1 MKTIL
6 WRGQG
11 GWVAGGV
18 VSHSGG
24 GRHNF
29 GAWMRSECFLAQI
42 HQGSDDTRRLIETP
56 LSPASL
62 SRRDTYRFLGNSHRE
77 TLSETCQNTDVHNS
91 QLITAGISFV
101 AAPKMV
107 NAPQI

>member
-11 GWVAGGV
+11 GWGAGGV

-29 GAWMRSECFLAQI
+29 GAGMRPECFLAQI
-42 HQGSDDTRRLIETP
+42 HQGSDVEDTRQLIDTP

-62 SRRDTYRFLGNSHRE
+62 SRRDTYSFLGRL
-77 TLSETCQNTDVHNS
+77 TQRKCLALSSTRFCQNTDVHNS
-91 QLITAGISFV
+91 QRSALSV
-101 AAPKMV
+101 
-107 NAPQI
+107 